1 MMQKIKEFGYKMSF
15 NLFQLIGWILVLH
28 LTLGL
33 PKMFENEQL
42 HASVIFARFV
52 QFFQIT
58 DFYTA
63 GVNLPRILQIGGR
76 LSVLFAFTRHNSPVV
91 FVMLLVFSVSEI
103 IRYLYYIIR
112 ENPLFTW
119 VRYNAFLILY
129 PIGFTCEAL
138 LAEFT
143 IRERSYRHDGLYFW
157 ARAHQILG
165 VLGLGYNY
173 LHLLRERRAK
183 LRRLRGEETAEVE
196 KTKERVRDE
205 NFSGVN
211 KPIKRLRD

>member
-1 MMQKIKEFGYKMSF
+1 MMQRIKEFGYKMSF

-28 LTLGL
+28 LSLGL
-33 PKMFENEQL
+33 PQMFGDEQL
-42 HASVIFARFV
+42 HSSVIFARIV
-52 QFFQIT
+52 QVFQVT

-63 GVNLPRILQIGGR
+63 GVNFPRVLQIGGR
-76 LSVLFAFTRHNSPVV
+76 LSVLFAFTRRNSPVV

-103 IRYLYYIIR
+103 IRYLYYIVR

-119 VRYNAFLILY
+119 VRYNAFLVLY

-143 IRERSYRHDGLYFW
+143 IRERNYVHDGVYFW
-157 ARAHQILG
+157 ARGHQVFG
-165 VLGLGYNY
+165 VLGLAYNY
-173 LHLLRERRAK
+173 LHLLRERRSK
-183 LRRLRGEETAEVE
+183 LRKLKGEETSEAE
-196 KTKERVRDE
+196 KPKERIRDE

-211 KPIKRLRD
+211 RPAKRVRD